1 MTREALHLKNRKCKL
16 WNKYQRSKLTADY
29 QLYCQS
35 RNKLRNLTRSL
46 RRSYEA
52 KLASNRNNNIKQFW
66 KYVNSRLKTR
76 PSISSLKHDD
86 NSTVDSDQDKCQLFN
101 EFFSSVFTVEDCTS
115 IPQLPNDC
123 HSTLTTTTITPSV
136 VFDKLSQLNPTKAPG
151 PEGWP
156 LFCLKECAEE
166 LSIPLSILFNKSMET
181 STLPDHW
188 KEALVIPAFK
198 KGDRTRVNNYHPIS
212 LTLPICKIM
221 ESIIKDS
228 IQQHL

>member
-1 MTREALHLKNRKCKL
+1 M
-16 WNKYQRSKLTADY
+16 
-29 QLYCQS
+29 
-35 RNKLRNLTRSL
+35 
-46 RRSYEA
+46 
-52 KLASNRNNNIKQFW
+52 F
-66 KYVNSRLKTR
+66 
-76 PSISSLKHDD
+76 
-86 NSTVDSDQDKCQLFN
+86 TVCTLCQLFN
-101 EFFSSVFTVEDCTS
+101 EFLVVFSQWRNAHLFLSYVMSANHF
-115 IPQLPNDC
+115 
-123 HSTLTTTTITPSV
+123 TITPLV
-136 VFDKLSQLNPTKAPG
+136 VFNKLSQLNPTKAPG
-151 PEGWP
+151 PEGWL
-156 LFCLKECAEE
+156 LFCFKECAEE